1 MHHFKENF
9 TYEDR
14 CMESQKIMG
23 KYPERIPILV
33 ERAPGCQLS
42 EIQKHKFLVCKDMT
56 MSQFV
61 FMIRKR
67 IRLDPSQSLFMLV
80 NNRIASGNVLMSQVY
95 EEYKDEDGF
104 IYMVYTSE
112 NTFG

>member
-1 MHHFKENF
+1 MSRFKEQF
-9 TYEDR
+9 TFEER
-14 CMESQKIMG
+14 QMESQKIMA
-23 KYPERIPILV
+23 KYPERVPILV
-33 ERAPGCQLS
+33 ERSKGCQLS
-42 EIQKHKFLVCKDMT
+42 EINKNKFLVSKELT

-67 IRLDPSQSLFMLV
+67 INLDATQSLFVLV
-80 NNRIASGNVLMSQVY
+80 NNQIASGNVLMSQVY
-95 EEYKDEDGF
+95 EKYKDVDGF